1 MEVGVWGLEVL
12 GFWAWVV
19 AEGVLGPLMA
29 VFEEDKLPEKLQ
41 LDCLLVEGTST
52 QHPAEWLPPE
62 ELQTC
67 CPNLTRQNSS
77 LLFLM
82 SFFCYK

>member
-1 MEVGVWGLEVL
+1 MEVEVWGLEVL
-12 GFWAWVV
+12 FGFWAWVV

-41 LDCLLVEGTST
+41 LDCSLVEGIST
-52 QHPAEWLPPE
+52 QHLAERMPLE

-67 CPNLTRQNSS
+67 CPNPTRQSSS
-77 LLFLM
+77 LLF
-82 SFFCYK
+82 F